1 MKNRES
7 SRRDFLKFTGAGLL
21 STLLPWDLLEAK
33 EMHGNGKRLILL
45 SLRGGCDTLSAF
57 VPYTDSLYSPH
68 FRNNTA
74 INLDTLLKVK
84 DFEIGNDAKNADVGD
99 KKLELGFNS
108 RFKNLQRIWDEGNMA
123 LFPATHCGDNAN
135 TSHFYQYGFYDR
147 GGYNNPDGAIFGK
160 DGWLSSYC
168 NAMDIDKS
176 CVCAY
181 NFATDRNMFYGAN
194 PPAFSSKT
202 PYHLSSISSKT
213 KEDLEEMYTKS
224 ERVCI
229 AKKVEI
235 AQMNFFKQANLIAD
249 LELPQKEFLNGKEV
263 LGLHKEA
270 IYTKKIFDGIDSIS
284 VVQLEQTGYDTHSS
298 QRNRLEGTGKDI
310 GLFGEL
316 DETIGYLYDSYTDD
330 LANTLIIVHTEF
342 GRTIDE
348 DGASEGTDHGQAAA
362 WFAIGG
368 AVKGGMAKDSWK
380 GLDSGVIEDGGRSYL
395 KQTTDYR
402 DILTQALAWLG
413 MADPYN
419 SLDGYTQ
426 EQYENAID
434 YLDS

>member
-1 MKNRES
+1 MQNRES
-7 SRRDFLKFTGAGLL
+7 SRRGFLKLTGAGLL
-21 STLLPWDLLEAK
+21 STLLPWDLLGAE
-33 EMHGNGKRLILL
+33 EISRNGKRLILL

-57 VPYTDSLYSPH
+57 VPYTDSLYSS
-68 FRNNTA
+68 FRDNTA
-74 INLDTLLKVK
+74 IDLDTLLKVK
-84 DFEIGNDAKNADVGD
+84 DFEIGNDTKNAEVGD
-99 KKLELGFNS
+99 NKLELGFNR
-108 RFKNLQRIWDEGNMA
+108 RFENLKRIWDEGNMA
-123 LFPATHCGDNAN
+123 LFPATHCGDDAN
-135 TSHFYQYGFYDR
+135 TSHFYQYGFYDK

-160 DGWLSSYC
+160 DGWLASYC

-176 CVCAY
+176 LVCAY

-202 PYHLSSISSKT
+202 PYQLSSISEEI
-213 KEDLEEMYTKS
+213 KEDLEEMYAKS
-224 ERVCI
+224 ERVCV

-235 AQMNFFKQANLIAD
+235 SQMNFFKQANLIAS
-249 LELPQKEFLNGKEV
+249 LNLSNKEYLDGKEV
-263 LGLHKEA
+263 LGLAKEA
-270 IYTKKIFDGIDSIS
+270 VYAKKIFDGIDTVS

-316 DETIGYLYDSYTDD
+316 DETIGYLYDAYAND
-330 LANTLIIVHTEF
+330 LENTLIIVHTEF
-342 GRTIDE
+342 GRTVDE

-368 AVKGGMAKDSWK
+368 SVRGGIAKDSWR
-380 GLDSGVIEDGGRSYL
+380 GLRDGVTEDGGRSYL

-402 DILTQALAWLG
+402 DILTQALGWLG
-413 MADPYN
+413 TADPYN
-419 SLDGYTQ
+419 SFDGYTQ
-426 EQYENAID
+426 EQYERAIR